1 MHELPR
7 CLLPELADSSSL
19 GLSPPSQLSNVTLE
33 DLELLLTE
41 GLASPEPLCVET
53 PERYECSGLVS
64 SSLVP
69 EHDTPKQRKL
79 LEQWVAELQAEV
91 LRLRG
96 HKDRCE
102 HVTLGLLRELLQVRA
117 HVQQQA
123 SELHQL
129 RQEVQQAARS
139 PKKEAL
145 ELSGPQSQNQIKA
158 LDKRLVEVR
167 EALTQIR
174 RTQVLQDSE
183 RKCTEQ
189 EISLR
194 VTKLTD
200 LLRQEEQGR
209 EAACSTLQRNQEDTN
224 QKVDR
229 GLAKM
234 QDQVTKFS
242 EDLSIRFLKRETKL
256 CSFLQKCFMAMEQRM
271 KSSESTRLMAESS
284 LREEL
289 ESRWQKLHELTEER
303 LRALRTQREQE
314 EEGHLLEQCR
324 GLDKA
329 VVYLTKFVRQNQVS
343 LNRVLLAEQK
353 AREAKVSLEESQAGE
368 LATYVHENLEAV
380 QMAGKLAQQETQG
393 ALELLQE
400 KSQVL
405 EGSVAGLDQKLK
417 GLNDHCLALSWKLD
431 LQERTVD
438 LKLSQIESVSN
449 KCVLHQNDVDLK
461 ISAEGK
467 AREFE
472 VDALRQELAT
482 VLMSVQFLKEE
493 NPGRKIAEIQGQ
505 LATFQKQIIKLENSL
520 QANKTIQNLKFNNE
534 TKLRT
539 EEIAALRENMLS
551 LWSEEGPWPLTLGSK
566 RVFMSLVRQRF
577 FIKDIALGEL
587 VSVNSWGVYQA
598 VRWAAES
605 LGLLRVAAQPQGVAL
620 WMSCVSG
627 QVASVEDS
635 PLELGG
641 PSKTRSNLSDDPLEA
656 CTQDHVSDPVPEI
669 KTPVLVPVGARVS
682 CCLME
687 TAFPQLIGLIR
698 GQVVRETDQTQ
709 KAQVVWPWR
718 TLPARPSPRHFY
730 HFSRHFCV
738 EAPRPHLS
746 GPTPA
751 TCEDKCKE

>member
-1 MHELPR
+1 MS
-7 CLLPELADSSSL
+7 ELADSSSL

-64 SSLVP
+64 SSLIP

-158 LDKRLVEVR
+158 LDK
-167 EALTQIR
+167 
-174 RTQVLQDSE
+174 
-183 RKCTEQ
+183 
-189 EISLR
+189 R

-438 LKLSQIESVSN
+438 LKLSQVQAAWEGVERKSLQGLVQWLKEVSAHLQEVQEKVNSLPQQIESVSN

-467 AREFE
+467 AREFA

-539 EEIAALRENMLS
+539 EEIATLRENMLS

-598 VRWAAES
+598 VRW
-605 LGLLRVAAQPQGVAL
+605 LQWKTVLLNLMAQQRPGAISAMTH
-620 WMSCVSG
+620 W
-627 QVASVEDS
+627 
-635 PLELGG
+635 
-641 PSKTRSNLSDDPLEA
+641 K
-656 CTQDHVSDPVPEI
+656 PVPKI
-669 KTPVLVPVGARVS
+669 MSLTLS
-682 CCLME
+682 
-687 TAFPQLIGLIR
+687 
-698 GQVVRETDQTQ
+698 Q
-709 KAQVVWPWR
+709 K
-718 TLPARPSPRHFY
+718 
-730 HFSRHFCV
+730 
-738 EAPRPHLS
+738 
-746 GPTPA
+746 
-751 TCEDKCKE
+751 

>member
-7 CLLPELADSSSL
+7 CLLSELADSSSL

-41 GLASPEPLCVET
+41 GLASPEPLGVET
-53 PERYECSGLVS
+53 PERYECNGLVS

-91 LRLRG
+91 VRLRG
-96 HKDRCE
+96 HKDRYE
-102 HVTLGLLRELLQVRA
+102 HVTLGLLRELLQLRA
-117 HVQQQA
+117 QVQQQA
-123 SELHQL
+123 SELRQL
-129 RQEVQQAARS
+129 RQEVQQAAWS
-139 PKKEAL
+139 PEKEAL

-167 EALTQIR
+167 GALTQIR

-194 VTKLTD
+194 VTKLTN

-271 KSSESTRLMAESS
+271 KSSESTRLRAESS

-303 LRALRTQREQE
+303 LRALRTQREE

-380 QMAGKLAQQETQG
+380 QMAGKLAQQETQD

-417 GLNDHCLALSWKLD
+417 DLNDHCLALSWKLD

-438 LKLSQIESVSN
+438 LKLSQVQAAWEGVERKSLQGLVQWLKEVSAHLQEVQEKVNSLPQQIESVSN
-449 KCVLHQNDVDLK
+449 KCVLHQSDVDLK
-461 ISAEGK
+461 ISVEGK

-472 VDALRQELAT
+472 VEAVRQELAT
-482 VLMSVQFLKEE
+482 MLTSVQFLKEE

-539 EEIAALRENMLS
+539 EEIATLRESMLS

-577 FIKDIALGEL
+577 FIKDIALAEL

-598 VRWAAES
+598 VRW
-605 LGLLRVAAQPQGVAL
+605 LQWKTVLLNLVAQQRPRAISAMTH
-620 WMSCVSG
+620 W
-627 QVASVEDS
+627 
-635 PLELGG
+635 
-641 PSKTRSNLSDDPLEA
+641 K
-656 CTQDHVSDPVPEI
+656 PVPKI
-669 KTPVLVPVGARVS
+669 MSL
-682 CCLME
+682 
-687 TAFPQLIGLIR
+687 
-698 GQVVRETDQTQ
+698 
-709 KAQVVWPWR
+709 
-718 TLPARPSPRHFY
+718 TLSQ
-730 HFSRHFCV
+730 
-738 EAPRPHLS
+738 E
-746 GPTPA
+746 
-751 TCEDKCKE
+751 

>member
-64 SSLVP
+64 SSLIP

-158 LDKRLVEVR
+158 LDK
-167 EALTQIR
+167 
-174 RTQVLQDSE
+174 
-183 RKCTEQ
+183 
-189 EISLR
+189 R

-303 LRALRTQREQE
+303 LRALRTQREE

-438 LKLSQIESVSN
+438 LKLSQVQAAWEGVERKSLQGLVQWLKEVSAHLQEVQEKVNSLPQQIESVSN

-467 AREFE
+467 AREFA

-539 EEIAALRENMLS
+539 EEIATLRENMLS

-598 VRWAAES
+598 VRW
-605 LGLLRVAAQPQGVAL
+605 LQWKTVLLNLMAQQRPGAISAMTH
-620 WMSCVSG
+620 W
-627 QVASVEDS
+627 
-635 PLELGG
+635 
-641 PSKTRSNLSDDPLEA
+641 K
-656 CTQDHVSDPVPEI
+656 PVPKI
-669 KTPVLVPVGARVS
+669 MSLTLS
-682 CCLME
+682 
-687 TAFPQLIGLIR
+687 
-698 GQVVRETDQTQ
+698 Q
-709 KAQVVWPWR
+709 K
-718 TLPARPSPRHFY
+718 
-730 HFSRHFCV
+730 
-738 EAPRPHLS
+738 
-746 GPTPA
+746 
-751 TCEDKCKE
+751 

>member
-1 MHELPR
+1 LT
-7 CLLPELADSSSL
+7 DSPSL

-41 GLASPEPLCVET
+41 GLASPEPLGVKT
-53 PERYECSGLVS
+53 SERYECTGLVS

-69 EHDTPKQRKL
+69 EHDTPKQRKQ

-91 LRLRG
+91 VRLRG
-96 HKDRCE
+96 HKERCE
-102 HVTLGLLRELLQVRA
+102 HVTLGLLHELLQVRTC
-117 HVQQQA
+117 VQQQA
-123 SELHQL
+123 SELRQL
-129 RQEVQQAARS
+129 RQEVQQAAWS
-139 PKKEAL
+139 PEKEAL
-145 ELSGPQSQNQIKA
+145 ELSGPQSQNQIQA
-158 LDKRLVEVR
+158 LDKRTTPYARLVEVR

-183 RKCTEQ
+183 RKCCEQ
-189 EISLR
+189 EINLR

-209 EAACSTLQRNQEDTN
+209 EAACSTLQRDQEDTN

-242 EDLSIRFLKRETKL
+242 EDMSIRFLKRETKL
-256 CSFLQKCFMAMEQRM
+256 CSFLQKCFLALEQRM

-303 LRALRTQREQE
+303 LRVLRAQREQE

-368 LATYVHENLEAV
+368 LATYVHKNLEAV

-405 EGSVAGLDQKLK
+405 EGSVAGLGQQLK
-417 GLNDHCLALSWKLD
+417 DLSDHCLALSWKLD
-431 LQERTVD
+431 LQEQTLD
-438 LKLSQIESVSN
+438 LKLSQVRWTDPQGRAVKKMAPKVQAAWEGVERKSLQDLVQWLKEVSAHLQEVQEKVTSLFQQIESVSN
-449 KCVLHQNDVDLK
+449 KCVLHKSDVDLK

-472 VDALRQELAT
+472 VEAVRQELAT

-493 NPGRKIAEIQGQ
+493 SPGRKIAEIQGQ
-505 LATFQKQIIKLENSL
+505 LATKQIIKLENSL

-539 EEIAALRENMLS
+539 EEIATLRESMLS

-577 FIKDIALGEL
+577 FIKDVGLGKL

-605 LGLLRVAAQPQGVAL
+605 LGLLRVAAQPQGVVL
-620 WMSCVSG
+620 CMSCVSG
-627 QVASVEDS
+627 QVASVEDN

-641 PSKTRSNLSDDPLEA
+641 PAKARNNLSDDPLEA
-656 CTQDHVSDPVPEI
+656 CTRDHVSDPVPEI
-669 KTPVLVPVGARVS
+669 KMPV
-682 CCLME
+682 
-687 TAFPQLIGLIR
+687 
-698 GQVVRETDQTQ
+698 
-709 KAQVVWPWR
+709 
-718 TLPARPSPRHFY
+718 
-730 HFSRHFCV
+730 
-738 EAPRPHLS
+738 
-746 GPTPA
+746 
-751 TCEDKCKE
+751 

>member
-1 MHELPR
+1 MS
-7 CLLPELADSSSL
+7 ELADSSSL

-64 SSLVP
+64 SSLIP

-303 LRALRTQREQE
+303 LRALRTQREE

-438 LKLSQIESVSN
+438 LKLSQVQAAWEGVERKSLQGLVQWLKEVSAHLQEVQEKVNSLPQQIESVSN

-467 AREFE
+467 AREFA

-539 EEIAALRENMLS
+539 EEIATLRENMLS

-566 RVFMSLVRQRF
+566 RVFMSLV
-577 FIKDIALGEL
+577 
-587 VSVNSWGVYQA
+587 
-598 VRWAAES
+598 
-605 LGLLRVAAQPQGVAL
+605 
-620 WMSCVSG
+620 
-627 QVASVEDS
+627 ASVEDS
-635 PLELGG
+635 PLELDG
-641 PSKTRSNLSDDPLEA
+641 PAKTRSNLSDDPLEA

-687 TAFPQLIGLIR
+687 RLFH
-698 GQVVRETDQTQ
+698 
-709 KAQVVWPWR
+709 
-718 TLPARPSPRHFY
+718 S
-730 HFSRHFCV
+730 S
-738 EAPRPHLS
+738 
-746 GPTPA
+746 
-751 TCEDKCKE
+751 

>member
-1 MHELPR
+1 MS
-7 CLLPELADSSSL
+7 ELADSSSP

-41 GLASPEPLCVET
+41 GLASPEPLGVET

-91 LRLRG
+91 HRLRG

-123 SELHQL
+123 SELRQL
-129 RQEVQQAARS
+129 RQAWS
-139 PKKEAL
+139 PEKEAL
-145 ELSGPQSQNQIKA
+145 ELSGLQSQNQIKA

-303 LRALRTQREQE
+303 LRALRTQREE

-380 QMAGKLAQQETQG
+380 QMAGKLAQQETQD

-417 GLNDHCLALSWKLD
+417 DLNDHCLALSWKLD

-438 LKLSQIESVSN
+438 LKLSQVQAAWEGVERKSLQGLVQWLKEVSAHLQEVQEKVNSLPQQIESVSN

-472 VDALRQELAT
+472 VEALRQELAT

-539 EEIAALRENMLS
+539 EEIATLRENMLS

-598 VRWAAES
+598 VRW
-605 LGLLRVAAQPQGVAL
+605 LQWKTVLLNLVAQQRPGAISAMTH
-620 WMSCVSG
+620 W
-627 QVASVEDS
+627 
-635 PLELGG
+635 
-641 PSKTRSNLSDDPLEA
+641 K
-656 CTQDHVSDPVPEI
+656 PVPKI
-669 KTPVLVPVGARVS
+669 MSL
-682 CCLME
+682 
-687 TAFPQLIGLIR
+687 
-698 GQVVRETDQTQ
+698 
-709 KAQVVWPWR
+709 
-718 TLPARPSPRHFY
+718 TLPQ
-730 HFSRHFCV
+730 
-738 EAPRPHLS
+738 
-746 GPTPA
+746 
-751 TCEDKCKE
+751 K

>member
-1 MHELPR
+1 MS
-7 CLLPELADSSSL
+7 ELADSSSL

-64 SSLVP
+64 SSLIP

-158 LDKRLVEVR
+158 LDK
-167 EALTQIR
+167 
-174 RTQVLQDSE
+174 
-183 RKCTEQ
+183 
-189 EISLR
+189 R

-303 LRALRTQREQE
+303 LRALRTQREE

-438 LKLSQIESVSN
+438 LKLSQVQAAWEGVERKSLQGLVQWLKEVSAHLQEVQEKVNSLPQQIESVSN

-467 AREFE
+467 AREFA

-539 EEIAALRENMLS
+539 EEIATLRENMLS

-598 VRWAAES
+598 VRW
-605 LGLLRVAAQPQGVAL
+605 LQWKTVLLNLMAQQRPGAISAMTH
-620 WMSCVSG
+620 W
-627 QVASVEDS
+627 
-635 PLELGG
+635 
-641 PSKTRSNLSDDPLEA
+641 K
-656 CTQDHVSDPVPEI
+656 PVPKI
-669 KTPVLVPVGARVS
+669 MSLTLS
-682 CCLME
+682 
-687 TAFPQLIGLIR
+687 
-698 GQVVRETDQTQ
+698 Q
-709 KAQVVWPWR
+709 K
-718 TLPARPSPRHFY
+718 
-730 HFSRHFCV
+730 
-738 EAPRPHLS
+738 
-746 GPTPA
+746 
-751 TCEDKCKE
+751 

>member
-64 SSLVP
+64 SSLIP

-303 LRALRTQREQE
+303 LRALRTQREE

-438 LKLSQIESVSN
+438 LKLSQVQAAWEGVERKSLQGLVQWLKEVSAHLQEVQEKVNSLPQQIESVSN

-467 AREFE
+467 AREFA

-539 EEIAALRENMLS
+539 EEIATLRENMLS

-566 RVFMSLVRQRF
+566 RVFMSLV
-577 FIKDIALGEL
+577 
-587 VSVNSWGVYQA
+587 
-598 VRWAAES
+598 
-605 LGLLRVAAQPQGVAL
+605 
-620 WMSCVSG
+620 
-627 QVASVEDS
+627 ASVEDS
-635 PLELGG
+635 PLELDG
-641 PSKTRSNLSDDPLEA
+641 PAKTRSNLSDDPLEA

-687 TAFPQLIGLIR
+687 RLFH
-698 GQVVRETDQTQ
+698 
-709 KAQVVWPWR
+709 
-718 TLPARPSPRHFY
+718 S
-730 HFSRHFCV
+730 S
-738 EAPRPHLS
+738 
-746 GPTPA
+746 
-751 TCEDKCKE
+751 